1 MITYISSKFNNIKED
16 FTQILKEDK
25 INIFDS
31 EEDISKNII
40 QILQNYLE
48 SRLEPHSSFVSTPC
62 PKCNK
67 KHLSPFQSRYQRNI
81 IFKISNLL
89 IHIKIPVFRMKCS
102 NCGSTHAVLPNFCVP
117 FKQYSNQTIL
127 EIAEEASNTST
138 EVVANNLE
146 IEPKQIRRMINLV
159 KNCKNNIVHIS
170 KSYPSEF
177 VEGIDSTTKLGKI
190 IRELPDIFYEL
201 YFKEFKTIFLYT
213 NRKRK
218 IYIRIR
224 KLSS

>member
-16 FTQILKEDK
+16 FTQILKEYK

-102 NCGSTHAVLPNFCVP
+102 NCGSTHAVLPDFCIP
-117 FKQYSNQTIL
+117 FKRYSKQAII
-127 EIAEEASNTST
+127 EIAIEASETST
-138 EVVANNLE
+138 ENISEKLN
-146 IEPKQIRRMINLV
+146 IDPKQIRRVVNIV
-159 KNCKNNIVHIS
+159 KDANNNILQLSKIYPTKLKNNIT
-170 KSYPSEF
+170 
-177 VEGIDSTTKLGKI
+177 IDSNLNTI
-190 IRELPDIFYEL
+190 IQELPKDLEEL
-201 YFKEFKTIFLYT
+201 YFKEFRVIFLYKKI
-213 NRKRK
+213 KRK
-218 IYIRIR
+218 IYINFK
-224 KLSS
+224 KLSI